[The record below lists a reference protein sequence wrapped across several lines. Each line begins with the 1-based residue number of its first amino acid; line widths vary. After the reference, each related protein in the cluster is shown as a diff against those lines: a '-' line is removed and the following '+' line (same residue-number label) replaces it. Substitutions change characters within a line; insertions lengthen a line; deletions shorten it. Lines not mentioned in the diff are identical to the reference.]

1 MPRLLPLLAV
11 LAFALAYPRIALML
25 AVLVTAGTAVIVRY
39 LMRNGTVFQAGR
51 RSYA

>member
-1 MPRLLPLLAV
+1 MARLLPLLAV

-25 AVLVTAGTAVIVRY
+25 AVLVTTGTVVMVRY
-39 LMRNGTVFQAGR
+39 LLRNGTMFRPGR